1 MHYSRFER
9 LIIGL
14 GALAIFGALALSLVS
29 GGPGPVEV
37 VAQVLLFGVLV
48 VAVHWGRRG
57 GMLAALV
64 ASVIYIALR
73 IPLLS
78 SDLAREDML
87 FIAVRIAA
95 FMLVGIIGGE
105 VCGRIKYVFARLDDS
120 NTIDDWSRVYNQRHA
135 SHAIEQ
141 ARARY
146 SRYGEPFS
154 LVVVTLSPALT
165 ADLEP
170 RRQRTVVRAVANYLR
185 DDMRIVDEVCRVDD
199 GRFFLLLPHTNKEGG
214 VVVEGRVRAGV
225 QSTVGARAE
234 SVTTVCYGA
243 AEDTLA
249 LAELSTSLAPID
261 STESVGAAQTSAA
274 S

>member
-9 LIIGL
+9 LIIGA
-14 GALAIFGALALSLVS
+14 GAIVIFGALALSFMS

-37 VAQVLLFGVLV
+37 VAQLLLFGVLV

-64 ASVIYIALR
+64 ASVAYIAFR

-78 SDLAREDML
+78 SGLAREDML
-87 FIAVRIAA
+87 FIAARIAA
-95 FMLVGIIGGE
+95 FMFVGIIGGE

-120 NTIDDWSRVYNQRHA
+120 NTIDDWSRVYNQRYA
-135 SHAIEQ
+135 DHAIMQ

-165 ADLEP
+165 ADLKP
-170 RRQRTVVRAVANYLR
+170 QRQRTVIRTVANYLR
-185 DDMRIVDEVCRVDD
+185 DDVRMVDEVCRVDD
-199 GRFFLLLPHTNKEGG
+199 GRFILLLPHTSKAGG
-214 VVVEGRVRAGV
+214 AVVEGRVRAGV
-225 QSTVGARAE
+225 RNTVGARDK
-234 SVTTVCYGA
+234 SVTTACFGA

-249 LAELSTSLAPID
+249 LAELGASLTLVGSPD
-261 STESVGAAQTSAA
+261 PVGAAQPSVA

>member
-9 LIIGL
+9 LIIGM
-14 GALAIFGALALSLVS
+14 GAVAIFGALALSLMS
-29 GGPGPVEV
+29 GGPGLVEV
-37 VAQVLLFGVLV
+37 VAQLLLFGVLV

-78 SDLAREDML
+78 SGLAREDLL
-87 FIAVRIAA
+87 FMASRIAA

-105 VCGRIKYVFARLDDS
+105 VFGRIKYVFARLDDS
-120 NTIDDWSRVYNQRHA
+120 NTIDDWSRVYNQRYTD
-135 SHAIEQ
+135 HAIEK

-146 SRYGEPFS
+146 ARYGEPFS
-154 LVVVTLSPALT
+154 LVVVTMTPALT
-165 ADLEP
+165 ADLSP
-170 RRQRTVVRAVANYLR
+170 QRQRTLVRAVANYLR
-185 DDMRIVDEVCRVDD
+185 DDVRIVDEVCRVDD
-199 GRFFLLLPHTNKEGG
+199 GRFLLLLPHTNKAGG
-214 VVVEGRVRAGV
+214 VVVEGRVREGV
-225 QSTVGARAE
+225 RHTVGARE
-234 SVTTVCYGA
+234 DSVTTACYGA

-249 LAELSTSLAPID
+249 LAELSASLSPVSASEPL
-261 STESVGAAQTSAA
+261 GAVQPSAA